1 MEEMLAGSSKPPTLK
16 GRRLRKPLEIVT
28 SDELDNSIN
37 TVRMEQT
44 KAINTVNQTHISY
57 RAELNPRP
65 VSDQTTLSNETK
77 TK

>member
-1 MEEMLAGSSKPPTLK
+1 MEEMLEGSSKPPTLR
-16 GRRLRKPLEIVT
+16 GRRLRKPLQIVT
-28 SDELDNSIN
+28 SEELDNSIN

-44 KAINTVNQTHISY
+44 KAINTVNQTQISY